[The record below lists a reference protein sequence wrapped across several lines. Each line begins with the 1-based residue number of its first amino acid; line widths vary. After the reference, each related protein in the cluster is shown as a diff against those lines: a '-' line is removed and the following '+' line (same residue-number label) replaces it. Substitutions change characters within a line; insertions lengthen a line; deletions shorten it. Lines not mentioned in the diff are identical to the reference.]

1 MFKDNVIFYFLFLV
15 RAFADFLAVIY
26 AMLLWPD
33 KKNKIPPIRDE
44 LLLKSVTEL
53 VDDMKNGRVGCFSSS
68 LVNSVYVM

>member
-53 VDDMKNGRVGCFSSS
+53 VDDMKN
-68 LVNSVYVM
+68 